1 MIAGHLK
8 ASILEP
14 FTTYLFKVLIFIPK
28 RNVLSNYT
36 GDNTLYT
43 IGKAMI
49 LVSTET
55 SIRKKCHYVYFG
67 NGGQNDDFIFNGIK
81 LSNNCEEKILGV
93 IIDKE
98 LKFEPHIRNMCI
110 KAARKKV
117 QSQKFLGYK
126 ASKKFFLK
134 VLNF

>member
-14 FTTYLFKVLIFIPK
+14 LTTYLFKVLIFIPK

-81 LSNNCEEKILGV
+81 LSSNCEEKILGV

-110 KAARKKV
+110 KAARKK
-117 QSQKFLGYK
+117 KCNLR
-126 ASKKFFLK
+126 
-134 VLNF
+134 NF

>member
-1 MIAGHLK
+1 M
-8 ASILEP
+8 
-14 FTTYLFKVLIFIPK
+14 
-28 RNVLSNYT
+28 
-36 GDNTLYT
+36 
-43 IGKAMI
+43 
-49 LVSTET
+49 
-55 SIRKKCHYVYFG
+55 YFG
-67 NGGQNDDFIFNGIK
+67 NGGQNDDFTFNGIK

-117 QSQKFLGYK
+117 QSQKFLGYE

>member
-1 MIAGHLK
+1 M
-8 ASILEP
+8 
-14 FTTYLFKVLIFIPK
+14 
-28 RNVLSNYT
+28 
-36 GDNTLYT
+36 YT

-67 NGGQNDDFIFNGIK
+67 NGGQNDDFTFNGIK

-110 KAARKKV
+110 KATRKI
-117 QSQKFLGYK
+117 SEI
-126 ASKKFFLK
+126 SRI
-134 VLNF
+134 